1 MERII
6 CDSFEK
12 GKVSQWTLDADSP
25 STQAFNRKIKAV
37 NNMFAW
43 LYEKGILD
51 KIAFEMKDYVDVTYF
66 ALDAKDLA
74 PYREEMVSSG
84 LEDADLA
91 VQHIFDEE
99 YSPCMF
105 SGAIELTWMM
115 RTYRDFDGTVSRS
128 WECDLCRHLNSSAV
142 LDVEEVKESRGVKE
156 AVKLAFE
163 LSGFMPCDVF
173 RVRPLDESNME
184 QVAALDSLSG
194 NCVAD
199 GLDSEEYAWGVFA
212 GLELVGYCT
221 LGGADDPD
229 MGYIQLKE
237 WNDASLVLSDVYVK
251 EEWRGKGVGSLLIN
265 QALEK
270 ACPEKESVFLTV
282 LDDRLAAFYRRLG
295 FVEVEDG
302 TMVRQDA
309 PWLETLINAGARQV
323 SEPARDAG
331 MPEQER

>member
-6 CDSFEK
+6 CDSFAK
-12 GKVSQWTLDADSP
+12 GKVTQWTLDADSP

-51 KIAFEMKDYVDVTYF
+51 KVAFEMKDYTDTTYF
-66 ALDAKDLA
+66 ALDVKDLA
-74 PYREEMVSSG
+74 PYREEMASSG
-84 LEDADLA
+84 LEEAELA
-91 VQHIFDEE
+91 IQHIFDEE

-142 LDVEEVKESRGVKE
+142 LDIEEVKENKGVKE

-173 RVRPLDESNME
+173 RVRALEEADMK
-184 QVAALDSLSG
+184 QVAALDRLSG
-194 NCVAD
+194 FKVFD
-199 GLDSEEYAWGVFA
+199 GLESEEYAWGVFA

-229 MGYIQLKE
+229 MGYNQLKE
-237 WNDASLVLSDVYVK
+237 WNNDSLVLSDVYVK
-251 EEWRGKGVGSLLIN
+251 EEWRGKGVASLLIN

-295 FVEVEDG
+295 FIEVADG
-302 TMVRQDA
+302 TMHRQDA
-309 PWLETLINAGARQV
+309 PWLETLINAGSRQV
-323 SEPARDAG
+323 SEHDRYPG
-331 MPEQER
+331 LLEQER